1 MTYKFNCFEKLV
13 VIPLFPLYK
22 TEKANKKLFKDIE
35 FLKQQDKLN
44 PNGSYMGNYIGL
56 SVSDAKTFLETTLL
70 KKKSLEDKAKTNI
83 FGVTIAVTL
92 VTVLCK
98 VLVDLNSMDYLMCYK
113 MVLFIISLYV
123 LIQMTLAGLSA
134 MKIISDITIQ
144 YELFPD
150 DTTLPDNE
158 LLDLI
163 ALDTEINVK
172 YNAIRNNYLSSS
184 YESIK
189 RSLIGLMFL
198 FMIITFPINV
208 IGDNNPAKDKDLIKV
223 QHQQMDL
230 EKELTIFKDTQ
241 VIYGSKTNEKL
252 SQIEKQISILIQ
264 DVTKIRSAISDG
276 KEQ

>member
-44 PNGSYMGNYIGL
+44 PNGSYMGNYVGL
-56 SVSDAKTFLETTLL
+56 SVGDAKTFLETTLD
-70 KKKSLEDKAKTNI
+70 KKKSLEEKAKTNI

-198 FMIITFPINV
+198 FIIITFPINV
-208 IGDNNPAKDKDLIKV
+208 IGDNNPEKDKDLIKV

-241 VIYGSKTNEKL
+241 VIYGSKTNEKI
-252 SQIEKQISILIQ
+252 SQIEQQISILIQ

-276 KEQ
+276 K